1 MAFREGAGKRRPL
14 DRQYPRSLKRVMR
27 RREFN
32 SFLAVSLA
40 SLLSDG
46 SAFAVPPAR
55 KILAIGDVHRKIYQH
70 DAVSHAMATI
80 FDLGRKAGLF
90 DTYIRTDIQLLTKH
104 PITFPETS
112 TVPDVNG
119 DDVNYKTLN
128 DFDAIFFYGIGE
140 LELTDQQKADL
151 LSFIHDDGK
160 GFIGCHTAITAFY
173 KWPEYGEM
181 IGGYFDDHPWTTFD
195 APIIVEDPN
204 FPAMKAFPHEF
215 VTHDEIYQVKNFSR
229 DRVRVLARLDET
241 KLNLHN
247 PRVHRT
253 DKDFAVAWA
262 RNYGKG
268 RVFYSTFGHTD
279 ESWDDPR
286 MRTMWLEAIKWG
298 MGLTQADATPRPRP
312 QALAKG

>member
-1 MAFREGAGKRRPL
+1 
-14 DRQYPRSLKRVMR
+14 MR

-40 SLLSDG
+40 SLLLDRT
-46 SAFAVPPAR
+46 ALATPPAR

-70 DAVSHAMATI
+70 DSVSHAMATI
-80 FDLGRKAGLF
+80 FDLGRKTGLF
-90 DTYIRTDIQLLTKH
+90 DTYIHTDIQLLTKH
-104 PITFPETS
+104 PIIFPETS
-112 TVPDVNG
+112 TVPDTNG
-119 DDVNYKTLN
+119 NAVNYKTLN

-140 LELTDQQKADL
+140 LELTEQQKADL
-151 LSFIHDDGK
+151 LSFIRDDGK

-195 APIIVEDPN
+195 APIIVEDPK

-215 VTHDEIYQVKNFSR
+215 VTHDEIYQVKDFSR
-229 DRVRVLARLDET
+229 KRVRVLARLDET
-241 KLNLHN
+241 KVNLNN

-286 MRTMWLEAIKWG
+286 MQTMWLEAIKWG

-312 QALAKG
+312 AM

>member
-1 MAFREGAGKRRPL
+1 MI
-14 DRQYPRSLKRVMR
+14 R

-40 SLLSDG
+40 SLLLDKT
-46 SAFAVPPAR
+46 ALATPPAR

-70 DAVSHAMATI
+70 DSVSHAMATI
-80 FDLGRKAGLF
+80 FDLGRKTGLF
-90 DTYIRTDIQLLTKH
+90 DTYIHTDIQLLTKH
-104 PITFPETS
+104 PIIFPETS
-112 TVPDVNG
+112 TVPDTNG
-119 DDVNYKTLN
+119 NAVNYKTLN

-140 LELTDQQKADL
+140 LELTEQQKADL
-151 LSFIHDDGK
+151 LSFIRDDGK

-195 APIIVEDPN
+195 APIIVEDPK

-215 VTHDEIYQVKNFSR
+215 VTHDEIYQVKDFSR
-229 DRVRVLARLDET
+229 KRVRVLARLDET
-241 KLNLHN
+241 KVNLNN

-286 MRTMWLEAIKWG
+286 MQTMWLEAIKWG

-312 QALAKG
+312 AM

>member
-1 MAFREGAGKRRPL
+1 
-14 DRQYPRSLKRVMR
+14 MR

-32 SFLAVSLA
+32 SFLSVSLA
-40 SLLSDG
+40 SLLFG
-46 SAFAVPPAR
+46 SRALAVPPAR

-70 DAVSHAMATI
+70 DSVSHAMATI
-80 FDLGRKAGLF
+80 FDLGRKTGLF

-119 DDVNYKTLN
+119 NGVNYKTLN
-128 DFDAIFFYGIGE
+128 DFDAVFFYGIGE
-140 LELTDQQKADL
+140 LELTDLQKADL
-151 LSFIHDDGK
+151 LSFIRDDGK

-215 VTHDEIYQVKNFSR
+215 VTHDEIYQVKDFSR

-241 KLNLHN
+241 KVNLNN

-286 MRTMWLEAIKWG
+286 MQTMWLEAIKWG
-298 MGLTQADATPRPRP
+298 MGLTHADATPRPRP
-312 QALAKG
+312 SS

>member
-1 MAFREGAGKRRPL
+1 
-14 DRQYPRSLKRVMR
+14 
-27 RREFN
+27 
-32 SFLAVSLA
+32 
-40 SLLSDG
+40 
-46 SAFAVPPAR
+46 
-55 KILAIGDVHRKIYQH
+55 
-70 DAVSHAMATI
+70 MATI
-80 FDLGRKAGLF
+80 FDLGRKTGLF
-90 DTYIRTDIQLLTKH
+90 DTYIHTDIQLLTKH
-104 PITFPETS
+104 PIIFPETS
-112 TVPDVNG
+112 TVPDTNG
-119 DDVNYKTLN
+119 NAVNYKTLN

-140 LELTDQQKADL
+140 LELTEQQKADL
-151 LSFIHDDGK
+151 LSFIRDDGK

-195 APIIVEDPN
+195 APIIVEDPK

-215 VTHDEIYQVKNFSR
+215 VTHDEIYQVKDFSR
-229 DRVRVLARLDET
+229 KRVRVLARLDET
-241 KLNLHN
+241 KVNLNN

-286 MRTMWLEAIKWG
+286 MQTMWLEAIKWG
-298 MGLTQADATPRPRP
+298 MGLMQADATPRPRP
-312 QALAKG
+312 AM

>member
-1 MAFREGAGKRRPL
+1 M
-14 DRQYPRSLKRVMR
+14 MR

-32 SFLAVSLA
+32 SFLAVSLS
-40 SLLSDG
+40 SLLFDRPS
-46 SAFAVPPAR
+46 FAEPPAR
-55 KILAIGDVHRKIYQH
+55 KILAIGDVHRKVYQH
-70 DAVSHAMATI
+70 DAVSHALSTI
-80 FDLGRKAGLF
+80 ERLGRESKLF

-104 PITFPETS
+104 PITFAETS
-112 TVPDVNG
+112 AVPDVNG
-119 DDVNYKTLN
+119 NDVNYKTLN

-140 LELTDQQKADL
+140 LELTDQQKTDL
-151 LSFIHDDGK
+151 LSFIKEDGR

-195 APIIVEDPN
+195 APVIVEDPK

-215 VTHDEIYQVKNFSR
+215 TTHDEIYQVKNFSR
-229 DRVRVLARLDET
+229 DRVRVLARLDEN
-241 KLNLHN
+241 KLDFNNN
-247 PRVHRT
+247 PRIHRT

-262 RNYGKG
+262 RDYGKG

-286 MRTMWLEAIKWG
+286 MQTMWLEAIKWG
-298 MGLTQADATPRPRP
+298 MGLTKADATPRPRP
-312 QALAKG
+312 AS

>member
-1 MAFREGAGKRRPL
+1 
-14 DRQYPRSLKRVMR
+14 MR

-40 SLLSDG
+40 SLLLDRT
-46 SAFAVPPAR
+46 ALAAPPAR

-70 DAVSHAMATI
+70 DSVSHAMATI
-80 FDLGRKAGLF
+80 FDLGRKTGLF
-90 DTYIRTDIQLLTKH
+90 DTYIHTDIQLLTKH
-104 PITFPETS
+104 PIIFPETS
-112 TVPDVNG
+112 TVPDTNG
-119 DDVNYKTLN
+119 NAVNYKTLN

-140 LELTDQQKADL
+140 LELTEQQKADL
-151 LSFIHDDGK
+151 LSFIRDDGK

-195 APIIVEDPN
+195 APIIVEDPK

-215 VTHDEIYQVKNFSR
+215 VTHDEIYQVKDFSR
-229 DRVRVLARLDET
+229 KRVRVLARLDET
-241 KLNLHN
+241 KVNLNN

-286 MRTMWLEAIKWG
+286 MQTMWLEAIKWG

-312 QALAKG
+312 AM

>member
-1 MAFREGAGKRRPL
+1 
-14 DRQYPRSLKRVMR
+14 MR

-32 SFLAVSLA
+32 SFLAVSLG
-40 SLLSDG
+40 SLLLDKY
-46 SAFAVPPAR
+46 ALAAPPAR

-70 DAVSHAMATI
+70 DSVSHAMATI
-80 FDLGRKAGLF
+80 FDLGRKTGLF
-90 DTYIRTDIQLLTKH
+90 DTYIRTDIQLITKH
-104 PITFPETS
+104 PLTFAETS
-112 TVPDVNG
+112 AVPDVNG
-119 DDVNYKTLN
+119 NDVNYKTLN

-151 LSFIHDDGK
+151 LSFIRDDGK

-181 IGGYFDDHPWTTFD
+181 IGGYFDDHPWTTLD
-195 APIIVEDPN
+195 APIIVEDPK
-204 FPAMKAFPHEF
+204 FPAMETFPHEF
-215 VTHDEIYQVKNFSR
+215 VTHDEIYQVKDFSR
-229 DRVRVLARLDET
+229 ERVRVLARLDET
-241 KLNLHN
+241 KVDLNN

-286 MRTMWLEAIKWG
+286 MQTMWLEAIKWG

-312 QALAKG
+312 KEG

>member
-1 MAFREGAGKRRPL
+1 
-14 DRQYPRSLKRVMR
+14 MR

-40 SLLSDG
+40 SLLLDKT
-46 SAFAVPPAR
+46 ALATPPAR

-70 DAVSHAMATI
+70 DSVSHAMATI
-80 FDLGRKAGLF
+80 FDLGRKTGLF
-90 DTYIRTDIQLLTKH
+90 DTYIHTDIQLLTKH
-104 PITFPETS
+104 PIIFPETS
-112 TVPDVNG
+112 TVPDTNG
-119 DDVNYKTLN
+119 NAVNYKTLN

-140 LELTDQQKADL
+140 LELTEQQKADL
-151 LSFIHDDGK
+151 LSFIRDDGK

-195 APIIVEDPN
+195 APIIVEDPK

-215 VTHDEIYQVKNFSR
+215 VTHDEIYQVKDFSR
-229 DRVRVLARLDET
+229 KRVRVLARLDET
-241 KLNLHN
+241 KVNLNN

-286 MRTMWLEAIKWG
+286 MQTMWLEAIKWG

-312 QALAKG
+312 AM

>member
-1 MAFREGAGKRRPL
+1 MH
-14 DRQYPRSLKRVMR
+14 

-32 SFLAVSLA
+32 SFLVVSLA
-40 SLLSDG
+40 SL
-46 SAFAVPPAR
+46 FAERSLLAEPPTR

-80 FDLGRKAGLF
+80 FDLGRKTGLF
-90 DTYIRTDIQLLTKH
+90 DTYIRTDIQPLTKH
-104 PITFPETS
+104 PIAFAETS
-112 TVPDVNG
+112 AVPDVNG
-119 DDVNYKTLN
+119 NDVNYKTLN
-128 DFDAIFFYGIGE
+128 DFDAVFFYGIGE
-140 LELTDQQKADL
+140 LELSDQQKADL

-195 APIIVEDPN
+195 APIIVEDSK

-215 VTHDEIYQVKNFSR
+215 MTHDEIYQVKNFSR
-229 DRVRVLARLDET
+229 NRVRVLARLDET
-241 KLNLHN
+241 KVNLNN

-262 RNYGKG
+262 RDYGKG

-279 ESWDDPR
+279 ETWDDPR
-286 MRTMWLEAIKWG
+286 MQTMWLEAIRWG
-298 MGLTQADATPRPRP
+298 MGLTKADATPRPRP
-312 QALAKG
+312 AS